1 MAALGPSGSRSA
13 GGTSKQVENLLKK
26 HLNSDSVPNSNT
38 KWNTP
43 PPLPTQETQL
53 ADLGFFFLVGGGV
66 QRNRV
71 SWGPEY
77 IWFWGLWKKSTQFLT
92 QNAHDHPNTSLYGG
106 NSDRGKVWV
115 KRDTSLEWPQLKNVT
130 FANFTKVCDHV
141 NTLPGPWKGPYKWGA
156 LKTSLQG
163 NPSLNR

>member
-53 ADLGFFFLVGGGV
+53 ADLGFLFWWGV
-66 QRNRV
+66 TCKEIGFHGAPSTYDFGV
-71 SWGPEY
+71 SGRR
-77 IWFWGLWKKSTQFLT
+77 
-92 QNAHDHPNTSLYGG
+92 AH
-106 NSDRGKVWV
+106 
-115 KRDTSLEWPQLKNVT
+115 
-130 FANFTKVCDHV
+130 NF
-141 NTLPGPWKGPYKWGA
+141 
-156 LKTSLQG
+156 
-163 NPSLNR
+163 